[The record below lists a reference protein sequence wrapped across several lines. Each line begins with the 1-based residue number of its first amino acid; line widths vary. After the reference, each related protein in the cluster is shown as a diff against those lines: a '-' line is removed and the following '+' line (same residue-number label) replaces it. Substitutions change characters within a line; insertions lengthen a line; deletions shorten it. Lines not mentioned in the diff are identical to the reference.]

1 MMLIIFVDDDV
12 QKLTFGDSEY
22 QEWCSARKVYEGM
35 KCGLAAFYRR
45 PPTSGSSLG
54 NCGARNWEEVI
65 VGAIGFDRSWWW
77 VGECA
82 EMGVGEGVFF

>member
-22 QEWCSARKVYEGM
+22 QEWCSATKIYEGM

-45 PPTSGSSLG
+45 PQ
-54 NCGARNWEEVI
+54 
-65 VGAIGFDRSWWW
+65 
-77 VGECA
+77 
-82 EMGVGEGVFF
+82 GVGPALGIVVREIGRR